1 MTSTLVFEENNQIK
15 QYPGGYTDWL
25 SKGQAL
31 ESKDNFSA
39 MDDKNGK
46 VKGSSR
52 QTKLVKLS
60 YKEEYE
66 LDELPEK
73 IEKLEHLVQRLE
85 AQILEPDFYNQ
96 PWESIGPVV
105 EDLEQKQSSLEELT
119 TRWEE
124 LEKKKRRD

>member
-1 MTSTLVFEENNQIK
+1 
-15 QYPGGYTDWL
+15 
-25 SKGQAL
+25 
-31 ESKDNFSA
+31 

-46 VKGSSR
+46 VKGNRR
-52 QTKLVKLS
+52 QAKLVKLS

-124 LEKKKRRD
+124 LEKKKRQLEHR